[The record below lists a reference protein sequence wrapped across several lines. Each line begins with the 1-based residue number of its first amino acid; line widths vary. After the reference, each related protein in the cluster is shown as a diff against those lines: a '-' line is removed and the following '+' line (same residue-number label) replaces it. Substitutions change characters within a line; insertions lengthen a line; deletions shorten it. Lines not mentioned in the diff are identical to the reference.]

1 MVLNPVSNGSV
12 TGTGTLTIPSGILG
26 AVLISADSST
36 AATVILRKDNSSGE
50 IVYKVV
56 TKAPL
61 FTAGPIRIGSQALYY
76 DVTTGSGGAIQVYE
90 WVD

>member
-1 MVLNPVSNGSV
+1 MVLNPTTNGSV
-12 TGTGTLTIPSGILG
+12 TGTGTITVISGILG

-36 AATVILRKDNSSGE
+36 AAVVVLRKDNSSGK
-50 IVYKVV
+50 IVYQVS

-61 FTAGPIRIGSQALYY
+61 FTAGPIRIGSQSLYY

-90 WVD
+90 WVE